1 MVQLS
6 HAYTTTGK
14 LIALT
19 VQTFVGKVISLLFNV
34 LSRFVPC
41 SSSKEHVSFNSYDT
55 TLEVICLFPVC
66 SLVCFYYFSVLCL
79 AVVFL
84 CSPSL
89 KSVKLLEYVALAISL
104 VSGNRRCLFCSLLS
118 SCVSGISVV
127 GNLDRIPAPLRVLCS
142 FYYFCY
148 VVWIILYG
156 LSFSL
161 LISSSTFYDFVSN
174 PLPWH
179 HCGFPVLECPAGLLK
194 IISSSLQG
202 SGPKSF
208 PVLYK
213 NSVWP
218 FFPPKHLKPCYFKA
232 CV

>member
-1 MVQLS
+1 VPSCGVFAFTLFESVQLM
-6 HAYTTTGK
+6 
-14 LIALT
+14 
-19 VQTFVGKVISLLFNV
+19 
-34 LSRFVPC
+34 
-41 SSSKEHVSFNSYDT
+41 
-55 TLEVICLFPVC
+55 
-66 SLVCFYYFSVLCL
+66 
-79 AVVFL
+79 
-84 CSPSL
+84 
-89 KSVKLLEYVALAISL
+89 EYVALALSSVL
-104 VSGNRRCLFCSLLS
+104 GDGRYFFCSLLS

-127 GNLDRIPAPLRVLCS
+127 GSSDRIPTPLCVLCS
-142 FYYFCY
+142 FSYFRY

-213 NSVWP
+213 NFVWP

-232 CV
+232 CVWIPYKSTVPLCFKSCFPYSPWMVIFHWLHVLYVKSHRTSLVAQG